1 MGRRGPLPR
10 EKDAEGKPLDPS
22 SAVAVL
28 ERRAQIAGGAG
39 AIVDAPAPPG
49 GLLPASREVWA
60 DFWGSKPARWVD
72 RGAAMHR
79 LVRWIRDVDMYER
92 ISRDLRPR
100 RPRPVAAGETPS
112 VSPIPGVVD
121 TARPWLGRGAAEQIR
136 RHPNADLIEQLDE
149 RIHRVEVEFG
159 MTPYA
164 AVRLG
169 LAGVQGALT
178 AEQLRALFDERRRHG
193 DSGEPPGE
201 WSEGFEPA

>member
-10 EKDAEGKPLDPS
+10 EKDAEGNPLEEA

-28 ERRAQIAGGAG
+28 ERRAQIADAAG
-39 AIVDAPAPPG
+39 AIVDSPPPPA
-49 GLLPASREVWA
+49 GLLPAALQVWA
-60 DFWGSKPARWVD
+60 DFWGSKPARWVE
-72 RGAAMHR
+72 RGAAMNR
-79 LVRWIRDVDMYER
+79 LGRWIRDVDMYER

-100 RPRPVAAGETPS
+100 RTNAT
-112 VSPIPGVVD
+112 PGVLD
-121 TARPWLGRGAAEQIR
+121 AMRPWLGRGAAAQIR
-136 RHPNADLIEQLDE
+136 RHPNTDLLEQLDE

-178 AEQLRALFDERRRHG
+178 AEQLRKLFDERRRAG
-193 DSGEPPGE
+193 GQGEPAGE